1 MLTKVELLE
10 LERIS
15 DLSPQECKDRLIK
28 FIEDN
33 RKIIERSAKL
43 KNWEIRIVD
52 KKEKRPWLYVQ
63 MYNEVYHRVKRQ
75 LEMVDCITLGKIHNS
90 DFKEKRELIQKY
102 SIEKNIEK
110 LKQLLI
116 PLS

>member
-1 MLTKVELLE
+1 MLTKVELIKLE
-10 LERIS
+10 DIS
-15 DLSPQECKDRLIK
+15 NLSPQECKDKLIK
-28 FIEDN
+28 FIEDS
-33 RKIIERSAKL
+33 RKVLERSAEL

-75 LEMVDCITLGKIHNS
+75 LEMTDSVTLGKIHSS
-90 DFKEKRELIQKY
+90 DFNEKRDLIEKY
-102 SIEKNIEK
+102 SNEKDIEK